1 MSPPADDAAA
11 FIPTARSQVR
21 RRPQR
26 GRYDEAAVYG
36 VLDAGIMAHVGY
48 AIDGQPF
55 VTPTAYWREGRKLYW
70 HGAAASRM
78 LETVAQ
84 GAPVCVTVS
93 FLDGF
98 LVGRSGI
105 IHSLNYRS
113 VMAFGRARLVPDLA
127 DKRAAME
134 AFIDRLYAGRS
145 ATLRPMTDEELTRIA
160 LVEMEIEEAS
170 AKVKDTGVTDMPADA
185 NWKAW
190 CGVFPVETRI
200 GAPRPEAGM
209 SQDGPPTADLAA
221 FAQGARLD
229 EALTLAASAIILQ
242 AAASAVP
249 PP

>member
-1 MSPPADDAAA
+1 MTPPADGAAA
-11 FIPTARSQVR
+11 FTPTERSR
-21 RRPQR
+21 AHRRPQR
-26 GRYDEAAVYG
+26 ASYDEAAVFG
-36 VLDAGIMAHVGY
+36 VLDAGVMAHVGY
-48 AIDGQPF
+48 VIEGQPY

-78 LETVAQ
+78 LATVAQ

-98 LVGRSGI
+98 IVGRSGI

-113 VMAFGRARLVPDLA
+113 VMAFGRARLVPEPA

-145 ATLRPMTDEELTRIA
+145 AKLRSMSDEELTRIA

-170 AKVKDTGVTDMPADA
+170 AKIKDTGVTDLPADA

-200 GAPRPEAGM
+200 GAPRPEPGM
-209 SQDGPPTADLAA
+209 GVGGDPTPDLAA
-221 FAQGARLD
+221 FAEGARLD
-229 EALTLAASAIILQ
+229 EALTGAASP
-242 AAASAVP
+242 ASRSRRIS
-249 PP
+249 

>member
-1 MSPPADDAAA
+1 MTPPDDVAAA
-11 FIPTARSQVR
+11 FTPTTRSRAR

-26 GRYDEAAVYG
+26 ASYDEAAVYAI
-36 VLDAGIMAHVGY
+36 LDAGVMAHVGY
-48 AIDGQPF
+48 VMEGQPY

-78 LETVAQ
+78 LATVAQ
-84 GAPVCVTVS
+84 GVPVCVTVS

-98 LVGRSGI
+98 IVGRSGI

-113 VMAFGRARLVPDLA
+113 VMAFGRARLVPEPA

-145 ATLRPMTDEELTRIA
+145 AKLRPMTDVELMQIA

-170 AKVKDTGVTDMPADA
+170 AKVKDSGVTDLAADA

-200 GAPRPEAGM
+200 GPARSEPDMGLGGE
-209 SQDGPPTADLAA
+209 PTPDLAVYA
-221 FAQGARLD
+221 PGARLD
-229 EALTLAASAIILQ
+229 DALTQAASPAYRSPHI
-242 AAASAVP
+242 S
-249 PP
+249 

>member
-1 MSPPADDAAA
+1 MSPPADGAA
-11 FIPTARSQVR
+11 FTPTERSRLR

-26 GRYDEAAVYG
+26 GRYDEAAVYE
-36 VLDAGIMAHVGY
+36 VLDAGVMAHVGY
-48 AIDGQPF
+48 VIDGQPF

-78 LETVAQ
+78 LATVAE

-98 LVGRSGI
+98 IVGRSGI

-113 VMAFGRARLVPDLA
+113 AMCFGRAKLVPETA
-127 DKRAAME
+127 AKRAAME

-145 ATLRPMTDEELTRIA
+145 AKLRPMTDEELTRIA

-170 AKVKDTGVTDMPADA
+170 AKVKDVGVTDMPADA

-200 GAPRPEAGM
+200 GAPRPEPGM
-209 SQDGPPTADLAA
+209 GIGGDPTSDLAA
-221 FAQGARLD
+221 YAEGARLD
-229 EALTLAASAIILQ
+229 EALTLAASPAYR
-242 AAASAVP
+242 SRRTS
-249 PP
+249 

>member
-1 MSPPADDAAA
+1 MTAAAPADAA
-11 FIPTARSQVR
+11 FTPTERSRVR

-48 AIDGQPF
+48 VIDGQPF

-78 LETVAQ
+78 LATVAE

-113 VMAFGRARLVPDLA
+113 VLVFGRARPVPGLA

-145 ATLRPMTDEELTRIA
+145 AKLRPMSDAELMQIA

-190 CGVFPVETRI
+190 CGIFPVETRI
-200 GAPRPEAGM
+200 GAPRPEVGM
-209 SQDGPPTADLAA
+209 SQDGPPTEDLAA
-221 FAQGARLD
+221 FAEGSRLD
-229 EALTLAASAIILQ
+229 EALTFAASPAFRSRDI
-242 AAASAVP
+242 S
-249 PP
+249 

>member
-1 MSPPADDAAA
+1 MPPSADGAAA
-11 FIPTARSQVR
+11 FTPTERSQVR

-26 GRYDEAAVYG
+26 ASYDEAAVYG
-36 VLDAGIMAHVGY
+36 VLDAGVMAHVGY
-48 AIDGQPF
+48 VIDGQPYL
-55 VTPTAYWREGRKLYW
+55 TLTAYWREGRKLYW

-78 LETVAQ
+78 LATVAQ

-98 LVGRSGI
+98 IVGRSGI

-113 VMAFGRARLVPDLA
+113 VMAFGRARLIPGTA

-145 ATLRPMTDEELTRIA
+145 AKLRPMTDEELTRIA

-170 AKVKDTGVTDMPADA
+170 AKLKDTGATDMPADA

-200 GAPRPEAGM
+200 GAPRPEPGM
-209 SQDGPPTADLAA
+209 GLGGDPTPDLAA
-221 FAQGARLD
+221 FSEGARLD
-229 EALTLAASAIILQ
+229 ETLTRAASPAYRSRDI
-242 AAASAVP
+242 S
-249 PP
+249 